1 MERIRARFV
10 GVELYFKN
18 LERAKKFY
26 VETMGLEV
34 SDEQIGH
41 HAKFDSGAG
50 FVCLERKGAESYPSK
65 DKAVLFFEV
74 PDLRS
79 AIAAIGQDRL
89 VQSEGTWAVL
99 HDPEG
104 HNIRTPDMVHRKAV
118 RFLPSGGGC
127 NRVIHS
133 ELSARKRWV
142 GLVECLAKSLQNSR
156 PM

>member
-18 LERAKKFY
+18 LARAKKFY

-50 FVCLERKGAESYPSK
+50 FLCLERKGAESYPLK

-89 VQSEGTWAVL
+89 VQSEDTWAVL

-104 HNIRTPDMVHRKAV
+104 HNI
-118 RFLPSGGGC
+118 L
-127 NRVIHS
+127 
-133 ELSARKRWV
+133 L
-142 GLVECLAKSLQNSR
+142 LQRST
-156 PM
+156 